1 MIGLTCGPFE
11 IGVMV
16 VMAVSVDVEDVREVV
31 GVRHEC
37 FSHETMHLEVLSLNA
52 DAAVAFTVEG
62 GYFAIFPA
70 GRKSGH
76 TISRRNGSGIPSG
89 GTAGNTGSN
98 GGGKGGKRSPR
109 TGREDTA
116 IIGDEICRVTFL
128 PELEDFNVTSHTLLE
143 LNHRRY
149 GDKTAY
155 Q

>member
-16 VMAVSVDVEDVREVV
+16 VMAVAVDVEDVREVV
-31 GVRHEC
+31 WVLDEC
-37 FSHETMHLEVLSLNA
+37 FCHETMHLEVLSLYA

-62 GYFAIFPA
+62 GYFVEGTTDGI
-70 GRKSGH
+70 GGH
-76 TISRRNGSGIPSG
+76 GQNRRRSG
-89 GTAGNTGSN
+89 GH
-98 GGGKGGKRSPR
+98 RSR
-109 TGREDTA
+109 KHTHTGREDTA
-116 IIGDEICRVTFL
+116 IIGDEIGRVTFL
-128 PELEDFNVTSHTLLE
+128 PELEDFNVTSHTLSG